1 MIFCLA
7 VSAVEVFKWIG
18 YFIVALLCLMLMIM
32 LHELGHYTFGKIF
45 KFKINEFSIG
55 FGPKIFSKTNSKT
68 GEVFSIRCV
77 PLGGYCAFAGEDEE
91 VPDESELSEEEDKE
105 KYKYYFNKRPV
116 WQRIIVLFAGAG
128 FNFISALIVITIF
141 FAGYGEYFPVVG
153 DVYQH
158 VEYNNE
164 DGTYEVIEGSQQL
177 QKGDVIYSV
186 NGKYC
191 YSLLEFNRLN
201 KLVAEGGD
209 TLELVVLR
217 DGEAVNVKLEKN
229 YYLTY
234 VDGEE
239 TDEEGNP
246 VKVPA
251 VSQSKGIGMSLATF
265 SVEKLP
271 FGRALGHGFTFGYDI
286 LRVTFT
292 TLGQV
297 FTGQA
302 AVSDSLGG
310 TATAIY
316 SLAQLVQA
324 GIPAIIYG
332 FCLLS
337 ISIGI
342 MNILPL
348 PALDGSRIVFA
359 IIEGIRRKPLNRKV
373 EGMIHFVGI
382 IVLFALAII
391 LDLVHFFG

>member
-1 MIFCLA
+1 MTFCLA

-18 YFIVALLCLMLMIM
+18 YFIVALLCLMLMVM

-45 KFKINEFSIG
+45 KFRINEFSIG
-55 FGPKIFSKTNSKT
+55 FGPKIFSKKNQKT
-68 GEVFSIRCV
+68 GEVFSIRAL

-91 VPDESELSEEEDKE
+91 VAESEEIPDA
-105 KYKYYFNKRPV
+105 KYYFNNRPV

-128 FNFISALIVITIF
+128 FNFLSALIVITIF

-158 VEYNNE
+158 VEYQD
-164 DGTYEVIEGSQQL
+164 DGTYTEIPDSQKL
-177 QKGDVIYSV
+177 QENDIIYSV
-186 NGKYC
+186 NGKYV
-191 YSLLEFNRLN
+191 YSLLEFNRLSN
-201 KLVAEGGD
+201 LVSDGGD
-209 TLELVVLR
+209 VLDLVVIR
-217 DGEAVNVKLEKN
+217 DGKKINIELEKN

-239 TDEEGNP
+239 VDEDGNP
-246 VKVPA
+246 IKVA
-251 VSQSKGIGMSLATF
+251 KVSENKGIGMSLAMF
-265 SVEKLP
+265 SVQKLP
-271 FGRALGHGFTFGYDI
+271 FGSAFVHGLTFGYDV

-292 TLGQV
+292 SLGQV
-297 FTGQA
+297 FNGSV
-302 AVSDSLGG
+302 AVSDSMGG

-391 LDLVHFFG
+391 LDLLHFFG

>member
-7 VSAVEVFKWIG
+7 VTATEVFKWIG

-55 FGPKIFSKTNSKT
+55 FGPKIFSKTNPKT
-68 GEVFSIRCV
+68 GEVFSIRCI
-77 PLGGYCAFAGEDEE
+77 PLGGYCAFAGEDED
-91 VPDESELSEEEDKE
+91 VPEESELSEEEDKE
-105 KYKYYFNKRPV
+105 QYKHYFNQRPV

-158 VEYNNE
+158 VEYNE
-164 DGTYEVIEGSQQL
+164 DGTYDVIDGSQQL
-177 QKGDVIYSV
+177 HEGDVIYSV
-186 NGKYC
+186 NGEYC

-201 KLVAEGGD
+201 NLVAEGGD

-217 DGEAVNVKLEKN
+217 DGERVDIQLDKN

-234 VDGEE
+234 VAGEE
-239 TDEEGNP
+239 TDEDGNP
-246 VKVPA
+246 ILVPQ
-251 VSQSKGIGMSLATF
+251 VSKSKGIGMSLATF

-271 FGRALGHGFTFGYDI
+271 FGRALGHGFAFGYDI
-286 LRVTFT
+286 LRVTFK

-297 FTGQA
+297 FSGQV

-359 IIEGIRRKPLNRKV
+359 IIEGIRRKPINRKV

>member
-1 MIFCLA
+1 MTFCLA

-18 YFIVALLCLMLMIM
+18 YFIVALLCLMLMVM

-45 KFKINEFSIG
+45 KFRINEFSIG
-55 FGPKIFSKTNSKT
+55 FGPKIFSKKNKKT
-68 GEVFSIRCV
+68 GEVFSVRAL

-91 VPDESELSEEEDKE
+91 VTESEEIPDA
-105 KYKYYFNKRPV
+105 KYYFNNRPV

-128 FNFISALIVITIF
+128 FNFLSALIVITIF
-141 FAGYGEYFPVVG
+141 FAAYGEYFPVVG

-158 VEYNNE
+158 VEYQE
-164 DGTYEVIEGSQQL
+164 DGTYTEIPDSQKL
-177 QKGDVIYSV
+177 QENDIIYSV
-186 NGKYC
+186 NGKYV
-191 YSLLEFNRLN
+191 YSLLEFNRLSN
-201 KLVAEGGD
+201 LVSEGGD
-209 TLELVVLR
+209 VLDLVVIR
-217 DGEAVNVKLEKN
+217 DGKKINIELEKN

-239 TDEEGNP
+239 ADEDGNP
-246 VKVPA
+246 IKVA
-251 VSQSKGIGMSLATF
+251 KVSENKGIGMSLATF
-265 SVEKLP
+265 SVQRLP
-271 FGRALGHGFTFGYDI
+271 FGRAFVHGLTFGYDV

-292 TLGQV
+292 SLGQV
-297 FTGQA
+297 FNGSV
-302 AVSDSLGG
+302 AVSDSMGG

-373 EGMIHFVGI
+373 EGIIHFVGI

-391 LDLVHFFG
+391 LDLLHFFG

>member
-7 VSAVEVFKWIG
+7 VSAAEVFKWIG
-18 YFIVALLCLMLMIM
+18 YFIVALICLMLMIM
-32 LHELGHYTFGKIF
+32 LHELGHYTFGRIF
-45 KFKINEFSIG
+45 KFKIEEFSIG
-55 FGPKIFSKTNSKT
+55 FGPKIFSKTNKKT
-68 GEVFSIRCV
+68 GEVFSIRCI

-91 VPDESELSEEEDKE
+91 VPDESEVPEEDKS
-105 KYKYYFNKRPV
+105 KYDHYFNKRPV

-153 DVYQH
+153 NVYQH
-158 VEYNNE
+158 VEYNE
-164 DGTYEVIEGSQQL
+164 DGSYSVIEGSQQL
-177 QKGDVIYSV
+177 QEGDVIYSV

-201 KLVAEGGD
+201 NLVAESGD
-209 TLELVVLR
+209 KIDLVVLR
-217 DGEAVNVKLEKN
+217 DGEEVSIKLDKN

-234 VDGEE
+234 VASDEK
-239 TDEEGNP
+239 DEEGNP
-246 VKVPA
+246 ILVPQ
-251 VSQSKGIGMSLATF
+251 VSQSKGVGMSLATF

-297 FTGQA
+297 FTGDV

-359 IIEGIRRKPLNRKV
+359 IIEGIRKKPINRKV

>member
-1 MIFCLA
+1 MTFCLA

-18 YFIVALLCLMLMIM
+18 YFIVALLCLMLMVM

-45 KFKINEFSIG
+45 KFRINEFSIG
-55 FGPKIFSKTNSKT
+55 FGPKIFSKKNQKT
-68 GEVFSIRCV
+68 GEVFSIRAL

-91 VPDESELSEEEDKE
+91 VAESEEIPDA
-105 KYKYYFNKRPV
+105 KYYFNNRPV

-128 FNFISALIVITIF
+128 FNFLSALIVITIF

-158 VEYNNE
+158 VEYQE
-164 DGTYEVIEGSQQL
+164 DGTYTEIPDSQKL
-177 QKGDVIYSV
+177 QENDIIYSV
-186 NGKYC
+186 NGKYV
-191 YSLLEFNRLN
+191 YSLLEFNRLSN
-201 KLVAEGGD
+201 LVSDGGD
-209 TLELVVLR
+209 VLDLVVIR
-217 DGEAVNVKLEKN
+217 DGKKINIELEKN

-239 TDEEGNP
+239 VDEDGNP
-246 VKVPA
+246 IKVA
-251 VSQSKGIGMSLATF
+251 KVSENKGIGMSLATF
-265 SVEKLP
+265 SVQKLP
-271 FGRALGHGFTFGYDI
+271 FGSAFVHGLTFGYDV

-292 TLGQV
+292 SLGQV
-297 FTGQA
+297 FNGSV
-302 AVSDSLGG
+302 AVSDSMGG

-391 LDLVHFFG
+391 LDLLHFFG

>member
-1 MIFCLA
+1 MVFCMA

-68 GEVFSIRCV
+68 GEVFSIRCI

-91 VPDESELSEEEDKE
+91 VPEEKDIPEGEDAS
-105 KYKYYFNKRPV
+105 KYDHYFNKRPV

-141 FAGYGEYFPVVG
+141 FSAYGEYFPVVG
-153 DVYQH
+153 NVYQH
-158 VEYNNE
+158 VEYNE
-164 DGTYEVIEGSQQL
+164 DGSYEVIEGSQKL
-177 QKGDVIYSV
+177 QEGDIIYSV

-191 YSLLEFNRLN
+191 YSLLEFNKLN
-201 KLVAEGGD
+201 QLVAQSD
-209 TLELVVLR
+209 VLDLVVIR
-217 DGEAVNVKLEKN
+217 DGEKINIQLEKN

-234 VDGEE
+234 ETNDESGEDTE
-239 TDEEGNP
+239 II
-246 VKVPA
+246 
-251 VSQSKGIGMSLATF
+251 SQNKGVGMSLATF
-265 SVEKLP
+265 SVQKLP
-271 FGRALGHGFTFGYDI
+271 FGRAIAHGFTFGYDI
-286 LRVTFT
+286 LRVTFS

-297 FTGQA
+297 FTGSV

-337 ISIGI
+337 VSIGI

-359 IIEGIRRKPLNRKV
+359 IIEGIRKKPVNRKV

-391 LDLVHFFG
+391 LDLLHFFG

>member
-7 VSAVEVFKWIG
+7 VSAAEVFKWIG
-18 YFIVALLCLMLMIM
+18 YFIVALICLMLMIM
-32 LHELGHYTFGKIF
+32 LHELGHYTFGRIF
-45 KFKINEFSIG
+45 KFKIEEFSIG
-55 FGPKIFSKTNSKT
+55 FGPKIFSKTNKKT
-68 GEVFSIRCV
+68 GEVFSIRCI

-91 VPDESELSEEEDKE
+91 VPDESEVPEEDKS
-105 KYKYYFNKRPV
+105 KYDHYFNKRPV

-153 DVYQH
+153 NVYQH
-158 VEYNNE
+158 VEYNE
-164 DGTYEVIEGSQQL
+164 DGSYSVIEGSQQL
-177 QKGDVIYSV
+177 QEGDVIYSV

-201 KLVAEGGD
+201 NLVAESGD
-209 TLELVVLR
+209 TIDLVVLR
-217 DGEAVNVKLEKN
+217 DGEEVSIKLDKN

-234 VDGEE
+234 VASDE

-246 VKVPA
+246 ILVPQ
-251 VSQSKGIGMSLATF
+251 VSQSKGVGMSLATF

-297 FTGQA
+297 FSGDV

-359 IIEGIRRKPLNRKV
+359 IIEGIRKKPINRKV

>member
-1 MIFCLA
+1 MTFCLA

-18 YFIVALLCLMLMIM
+18 YFIVALLCLMLMVM

-45 KFKINEFSIG
+45 KFRINEFSIG
-55 FGPKIFSKTNSKT
+55 FGPKIFSKKNKKT
-68 GEVFSIRCV
+68 GEVFSVRAL

-91 VPDESELSEEEDKE
+91 VTESEEIPDA
-105 KYKYYFNKRPV
+105 KYYFNNRPV

-128 FNFISALIVITIF
+128 FNFLSALIVITIF
-141 FAGYGEYFPVVG
+141 FAAYGEYFPVVG

-158 VEYNNE
+158 VEYQE
-164 DGTYEVIEGSQQL
+164 DGTYTEIPDSQKL
-177 QKGDVIYSV
+177 QENDIIYSV
-186 NGKYC
+186 NGKYV
-191 YSLLEFNRLN
+191 YSLLEFNRLSN
-201 KLVAEGGD
+201 LVSEGGD
-209 TLELVVLR
+209 VLDLVVIR
-217 DGEAVNVKLEKN
+217 DGKKINIELEKN

-239 TDEEGNP
+239 ADEDGNP
-246 VKVPA
+246 IKVA
-251 VSQSKGIGMSLATF
+251 KVSENKGIGMSLATF
-265 SVEKLP
+265 SVQRLP
-271 FGRALGHGFTFGYDI
+271 FGRAFVHGLTFGYDV

-292 TLGQV
+292 SLGQV
-297 FTGQA
+297 FNGSV
-302 AVSDSLGG
+302 AVSDSMGG

-391 LDLVHFFG
+391 LDLLHFFG

>member
-1 MIFCLA
+1 MSLLLA

-18 YFIVALLCLMLMIM
+18 YFIVALLCLMLMVM

-55 FGPKIFSKTNSKT
+55 FGPKIFSKKNPKTN
-68 GEVFSIRCV
+68 EIFSIRAL

-91 VPDESELSEEEDKE
+91 VEVDENQEDT
-105 KYKYYFNKRPV
+105 KYYFNNRPV

-153 DVYQH
+153 DVYEH
-158 VEYNNE
+158 VQYQE
-164 DGTYEVIEGSQQL
+164 DGETYETIEGSQKL
-177 QKGDVIYSV
+177 QEGDIIYSV

-191 YSLLEFNRLN
+191 YSLLEFNRLSN
-201 KLVAEGGD
+201 LVSQGGD
-209 TLELVVLR
+209 ILDLVVIR
-217 DGEAVNVKLEKN
+217 DGKKVEIELQKN

-239 TDEEGNP
+239 TDSEGNP
-246 VKVPA
+246 IQVPKV
-251 VSQSKGIGMSLATF
+251 SETKGIGMSLATF
-265 SVEKLP
+265 SVQKLP
-271 FGRALGHGFTFGYDI
+271 FGRAFVHGLTFGYDV

-297 FTGQA
+297 FSGSV
-302 AVSDSLGG
+302 AVSDSMGG

-391 LDLVHFFG
+391 LDLLHFFG

>member
-1 MIFCLA
+1 MTFCLT

-18 YFIVALLCLMLMIM
+18 YFIVALLCLMLMVM

-45 KFKINEFSIG
+45 KFRINEFSIG
-55 FGPKIFSKTNSKT
+55 FGPKIFSKKNKKT
-68 GEVFSIRCV
+68 GEVFSVRAL

-91 VPDESELSEEEDKE
+91 VTESEEIPDA
-105 KYKYYFNKRPV
+105 KYYFNNRPV

-128 FNFISALIVITIF
+128 FNFLSALIVITIF
-141 FAGYGEYFPVVG
+141 FAAYGEYFPVVG

-158 VEYNNE
+158 VEYQE
-164 DGTYEVIEGSQQL
+164 DGTYTEIPDSQKL
-177 QKGDVIYSV
+177 QENDIIYSV
-186 NGKYC
+186 NGKYV
-191 YSLLEFNRLN
+191 YSLLEFNRLSN
-201 KLVAEGGD
+201 LVSEGGD
-209 TLELVVLR
+209 VLDLVVIR
-217 DGEAVNVKLEKN
+217 DGKKINIELEKN

-239 TDEEGNP
+239 ADEDGNP
-246 VKVPA
+246 IKVA
-251 VSQSKGIGMSLATF
+251 KVSENKGIGMSLATF
-265 SVEKLP
+265 SVQRLP
-271 FGRALGHGFTFGYDI
+271 FGRAFVHGLTFGYDV

-292 TLGQV
+292 SLGQV
-297 FTGQA
+297 FNGSV
-302 AVSDSLGG
+302 AVSDSMGG

-391 LDLVHFFG
+391 LDLLHFFG